1 MEGEPAAPDEP
12 IDEARVEQVRRLYR
26 RGSRVEAKIY
36 LLRAMVLDEAASLE
50 HMLHLVI
57 RVYFDIAMDR
67 VEQFN
72 SWVLSQMTVAE
83 KIETFR
89 RIGNAKECE
98 FSKALC
104 KRLEDANTFR
114 NHVAHSTVSL
124 MPQDDSLNTWS
135 ISSNMLR
142 RTGTQSVEI
151 DPQRLRWWVNEMS
164 QLGVLLL
171 VFFGAIV
178 DGRPHPF
185 DATQVDWDALL
196 KEKVE
201 GRTVVIQN
209 KYIDEVL
216 DELDDQ
222 HNNDN

>member
-1 MEGEPAAPDEP
+1 
-12 IDEARVEQVRRLYR
+12 
-26 RGSRVEAKIY
+26 
-36 LLRAMVLDEAASLE
+36 
-50 HMLHLVI
+50 
-57 RVYFDIAMDR
+57 
-67 VEQFN
+67 
-72 SWVLSQMTVAE
+72 
-83 KIETFR
+83 
-89 RIGNAKECE
+89 
-98 FSKALC
+98 
-104 KRLEDANTFR
+104 
-114 NHVAHSTVSL
+114 

-142 RTGTQSVEI
+142 RTGTQPVEI
-151 DPQRLRWWVNEMS
+151 DPQRLRWWVNEIS

-171 VFFGAIV
+171 VVFGAIV
-178 DGRPHPF
+178 DGLPHPF

-201 GRTVVIQN
+201 GRIVAIQN